1 MKRSPARADDAKETV
16 KSRPVP
22 KGSSPGTRIDT
33 IRQGASGTTIIVAG
47 GSSFLFRPS
56 QAEELGLDS
65 ASLLPGADLGED
77 AAGLL
82 SLAAEAYEAEQKGVA
97 LLSRAEQSSQM
108 LRQKLE
114 ARGISQKAA
123 RIAIER
129 LSADG
134 TLSDRRYAEAV
145 TRQKAGTHGRQAIA
159 AVLRAKGVDAD
170 VAAEA
175 VAGLTA
181 DDDATLVAVWR
192 RRFGQP
198 PADDRERARQV
209 RFLQSRGFA
218 LSAILRFLRELRPDR
233 PAPEV

>member
-16 KSRPVP
+16 KPRPESQD
-22 KGSSPGTRIDT
+22 SSPGTRIDS

-97 LLSRAEQSSQM
+97 LLTRAEQSSHM

-129 LSADG
+129 LSAEG
-134 TLSDRRYAEAV
+134 TLSDRRYAEAYAASRLSRRAEGPASLTASLRGRGV
-145 TRQKAGTHGRQAIA
+145 DGETAKAAVA
-159 AVLRAKGVDAD
+159 AVLGPGERVSALSKAADKELRRGGDRDA
-170 VAAEA
+170 V
-175 VAGLTA
+175 
-181 DDDATLVAVWR
+181 R
-192 RRFGQP
+192 RRL
-198 PADDRERARQV
+198 RA
-209 RFLQSRGFA
+209 LGFK
-218 LSAILRFLRELRPDR
+218 SDEISGYFDPDKGD
-233 PAPEV
+233 